1 MAPNYEEVVNTELHQ
16 FWGWSYTGFVNKL
29 FEVTPIQNEDVI
41 LDIATG
47 TGVIPNRLVLDGFV
61 DHQIHGL
68 DITMSMLEHAKLRF
82 GNNHTKN
89 HIALVCASAMEI
101 PYRNESFSLV
111 ICGLATH
118 HMSVEQL
125 LVEGQRIL
133 RHDGRLSIIDAGGS
147 FYWNIPGAKLLLR
160 LAAFIYFSMTESY
173 SRAWAEASA
182 VSNVRTTEE
191 WYSILSE
198 TGFNSIEILKLKSKY
213 SWISA
218 PLIIKA
224 VKS

>member
-198 TGFNSIEILKLKSKY
+198 TGFKSIEILKLKSKY
-213 SWISA
+213 AWISA